1 MMRTRANTLAVTGL
15 FLALISLRSI
25 ASEKTVAAAF
35 TQFLTARTPQDAAK
49 AADAVAKSGV
59 DFEAALQRL
68 KEGRV
73 YSADVPK
80 GIVRHSHAIG
90 GTDFPYTLDVPESY
104 TPAKR
109 YQIRIQLHGGVGR
122 PDALPRNGIGQLAGA
137 EQIYILPTA
146 WAGFEWWTARQL
158 ENLHWIVDSVKRT
171 YNVDESHIVV
181 SGVSDGGTGAYYV
194 AMRETTLFASFLPL
208 NGALAV
214 LRNPSM
220 KIDGPLFP
228 QNFVNKPFFIV
239 NGGRDPLYPTA
250 VVEPY
255 IEHMARGGVEVK
267 YLPQPEAGHNTQWW
281 PQLKDTF
288 ETFVSEHPRQPYP
301 DRLTWETTVA
311 DAANRA
317 HWLVIDKLAPGAPNA
332 DDATLPDLNRFGSG
346 PMPDFGLRVSGARVT
361 SIAEN
366 SNASIFGFERGDV
379 IVSINGGAVPP
390 DANALE
396 ALSHYP
402 GGKMTTIA
410 VSRNGAAVELT
421 GMLLVTGPPR
431 VRPLFNH
438 GSPSGRVD
446 LTKEG
451 NVVRATTRGV
461 EAFTLLLS
469 PDSFDFS
476 KPVTVIANGTTVFD
490 GRVTKSVATLMKWAA
505 RDNDRTMLFGAELP
519 IKLRPRVAEN
529 PRVRVAPA
537 GSADTSR

>member
-1 MMRTRANTLAVTGL
+1 MMRTHTKTATVTGL
-15 FLALISLRSI
+15 LLALITWQL
-25 ASEKTVAAAF
+25 AAAEKTVAAAL
-35 TQFLTARTPQDAAK
+35 TQFLSARTPQDAAK
-49 AADAVAKSGV
+49 AGDAVVKSGV
-59 DFEAALQRL
+59 DFAAALQRL

-80 GIVRHSHAIG
+80 GIVRQSHAIG
-90 GTDFPYTLDVPESY
+90 GTEFPYTLDVPESY
-104 TPAKR
+104 TPSTR
-109 YQIRIQLHGGVGR
+109 YQVRIQLHGGVGR

-146 WAGFEWWTARQL
+146 WAGVEWWTGRQL
-158 ENLHWIVDSVKRT
+158 ENLRWIVDSVKRT
-171 YNVDESHIVV
+171 YNVDEDHIVV

-208 NGALAV
+208 NGAIAV
-214 LRNPSM
+214 LRNPSL
-220 KIDGPLFP
+220 KSDGELFP
-228 QNFVNKPFFIV
+228 QNFVDKPFFIV

-250 VVEPY
+250 LVEPY

-281 PQLKDTF
+281 PQVKDSF
-288 ETFVSEHPRQPYP
+288 ETFVREHPRQPYP
-301 DRLTWETTVA
+301 DRLTWETTVG
-311 DAANRA
+311 DGANRA
-317 HWLVIDKLAPGAPNA
+317 HWLVIDKLAAAARSA

-379 IVSINGGAVPP
+379 IVSINGNGVPP

-396 ALSHYP
+396 ALSRYP
-402 GGKMTTIA
+402 GGRMTKIA
-410 VSRNGAAVELT
+410 VSRNGETTELT

-438 GSPSGRVD
+438 TAASGRVD
-446 LTKEG
+446 LVKEG

-469 PDSFDFS
+469 PDRFDFS

-519 IKLRPRVAEN
+519 IKLRP
-529 PRVRVAPA
+529 
-537 GSADTSR
+537 